1 MHETSAAACP
11 ASGSGSG
18 STECSSASAYP
29 IMTPSSTSRPPKV
42 KSSMIACRVFS
53 ARGPNSR
60 AAGTT
65 RSVSWEIGACQNGR
79 KPPAVNRIP
88 KARPRPD
95 SARVNKRRS
104 TPNIPAPD
112 ASKTR
117 CTFGCGRTV
126 CSCGGRPR
134 RSQRGIQ

>member
-1 MHETSAAACP
+1 
-11 ASGSGSG
+11 
-18 STECSSASAYP
+18 
-29 IMTPSSTSRPPKV
+29 
-42 KSSMIACRVFS
+42 MIACRVFS

-79 KPPAVNRIP
+79 KPPAVNRTP
-88 KARPRPD
+88 NARPRPD
-95 SARVNKRRS
+95 SDRVNKRRS

-117 CTFGCGRTV
+117 CTLGCGRTV
-126 CSCGGRPR
+126 CSCGGWPR